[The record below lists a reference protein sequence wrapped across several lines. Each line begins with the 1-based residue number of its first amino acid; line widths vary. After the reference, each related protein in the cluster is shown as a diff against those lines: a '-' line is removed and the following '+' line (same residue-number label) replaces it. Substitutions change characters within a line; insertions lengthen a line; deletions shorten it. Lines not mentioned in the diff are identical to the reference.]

1 MHRRKRKI
9 RRTGQ
14 HTTPSQTGKVVQK
27 AGMAAPAV
35 AVVGALAAG
44 PQIQEMAQASPVAAA
59 AQQVVHARLDAAI
72 LPAHPARPA
81 GRTYTVRPGDT
92 LSGIAQRLY
101 GRAADWPSLYEANRS
116 KIRNPG
122 LIYVGQVLSVPGSAR
137 SASPAAEHV
146 HVTAYQPKHS
156 KPSSGGGVTH
166 LQGTLNCGGL
176 EALWR
181 SAGGA
186 PRAEVTAASIAMAE
200 SGGRQYAT
208 GSVGERGYWQI
219 NPVNGSLST
228 YNAYGNARSAV
239 IMSRDGTDWYPWTT
253 WVDGAYAGRC

>member
-9 RRTGQ
+9 RRSGQ

-35 AVVGALAAG
+35 AVVGALAAA
-44 PQIQEMAQASPVAAA
+44 PQVHKQAQVRPTAA
-59 AQQVVHARLDAAI
+59 AQQVIHASLDAAAT
-72 LPAHPARPA
+72 PAYVA
-81 GRTYTVRPGDT
+81 GRRYVVRPGDT
-92 LSGIAQRLY
+92 LSGIAQRFY

-116 KIRNPG
+116 EIRSPG
-122 LIYVGQVLSVPGSAR
+122 LIYIGEVLSVPGDAH
-137 SASPAAEHV
+137 SPAPKAAADPTHT
-146 HVTAYQPKHS
+146 TAYTPKHS
-156 KPSSGGGVTH
+156 KPSSSGSSVTD
-166 LQGTLNCGGL
+166 LQGTLRCSGL
-176 EALWR
+176 ETLWR
-181 SAGGA
+181 AAGGA
-186 PRAEVTAASIAMAE
+186 PSEEVTAASIAMAE
-200 SGGRQYAT
+200 SGGQQYAT
-208 GSVGERGYWQI
+208 GSAGERGYWQI